1 MSPIVLSVFFH
12 RALVT
17 RSRGTSRHAIE
28 RANDDTRVC
37 LTIRGSQTANARIL
51 TRFLPHSV
59 SAGALGA
66 LAAATIAVE
75 AEKAVIH
82 ALAGQALTVRIFRAP
97 VGSIATLIMYADTSH
112 WYIYIYLYL
121 SISISIYLS
130 IHPSIHLSIYL
141 SIYLYTYIYIYI
153 SYIYIYMYISG

>member
-1 MSPIVLSVFFH
+1 M
-12 RALVT
+12 ALT
-17 RSRGTSRHAIE
+17 LRSLGIHAIE
-28 RANDDTRVC
+28 RANDDTCVC

-112 WYIYIYLYL
+112 WYIYIYL
-121 SISISIYLS
+121 SISISIY
-130 IHPSIHLSIYL
+130 I
-141 SIYLYTYIYIYI
+141 YIYIYQ
-153 SYIYIYMYISG
+153 S